1 MRAPGMPAW
10 RPGWREDRPVS
21 EPTGPP
27 VPPISGCLRMEGLPY
42 RHHSWREHLLDGAN
56 SYGQLGLGHKE
67 DVLLPQQLNDFCKP
81 ECVRRIT
88 GGGGHSAI
96 VTDGGGLFVCGLN
109 KDGQLGLGHTEDVLY
124 FTLCKSLLGCPI
136 QQVACGW
143 DFTIILTENGQV
155 LSCGSNSFG
164 QLGVPHGPRRCV
176 VPQAIELL
184 REKVVCVAAGL
195 RHALAATVSG
205 IVFQWG
211 TGLASSGRRSSL
223 RQTLPLF
230 LTAKEPS
237 RVTGLENSKAI
248 CVLAGSD
255 HSASLTDAGEL
266 YVWGSNKH
274 GQLAAQAAFLPV
286 PQKIEAHCFQNEK
299 VTAIWSGWTHLIA
312 QTACK
317 KFWWAAEAKA
327 FEAVP
332 DGAETG
338 KVFTWGRADYGQLGR
353 KLESHDSWKLEK
365 QDSSFPCSRPQ
376 NSPLS
381 SLHCLTGATEVG
393 CVTPGAGTSMACV
406 GMAPK
411 PTSGPQSLCS
421 FCSQHQDSLW
431 DVALATP
438 WPSVSCQ
445 HILHWAKIP
454 GPPALPWMPRRTPNL
469 RKAWTKGETGRKD
482 NQKLQPKAILTIPGV
497 KGCDRQP
504 NKVAFFL
511 QKFFWR
517 LTLLGYGIDLRRTWR
532 HSSLS

>member
-1 MRAPGMPAW
+1 MEREPCAASEAAPAAPALFAW
-10 RPGWREDRPVS
+10 
-21 EPTGPP
+21 
-27 VPPISGCLRMEGLPY
+27 
-42 RHHSWREHLLDGAN
+42 GAN

-211 TGLASSGRRSSL
+211 TGLASSGRQSSL

-255 HSASLTDAGEL
+255 HSASLT
-266 YVWGSNKH
+266 
-274 GQLAAQAAFLPV
+274 
-286 PQKIEAHCFQNEK
+286 
-299 VTAIWSGWTHLIA
+299 
-312 QTACK
+312 
-317 KFWWAAEAKA
+317 
-327 FEAVP
+327 
-332 DGAETG
+332 ETG

-365 QDSSFPCSRPQ
+365 QDSSFPCLRPQ
-376 NSPLS
+376 NSPPS
-381 SLHCLTGATEVG
+381 SLHCLTGATEVSCG
-393 CVTPGAGTSMACV
+393 SEHNLAVIGGVCHSWGWNEHGMCGDGTEANV
-406 GMAPK
+406 WAPK
-411 PTSGPQSLCS
+411 PVQLLQSASGLLVGCGAGHSLALCQLPAYLALGQDPRVTYSPLDATEDTKSQEGMDKRRNWKERQSETSAQSHS
-421 FCSQHQDSLW
+421 DN
-431 DVALATP
+431 
-438 WPSVSCQ
+438 
-445 HILHWAKIP
+445 
-454 GPPALPWMPRRTPNL
+454 PRSEGL
-469 RKAWTKGETGRKD
+469 
-482 NQKLQPKAILTIPGV
+482 
-497 KGCDRQP
+497 
-504 NKVAFFL
+504 
-511 QKFFWR
+511 
-517 LTLLGYGIDLRRTWR
+517 
-532 HSSLS
+532 

>member
-42 RHHSWREHLLDGAN
+42 RHHSWREHLLDVRPVVSGSTLGADPAYLRIPCCDHNLSVLEARETGQGAN

-255 HSASLTDAGEL
+255 HSASLT
-266 YVWGSNKH
+266 
-274 GQLAAQAAFLPV
+274 
-286 PQKIEAHCFQNEK
+286 
-299 VTAIWSGWTHLIA
+299 
-312 QTACK
+312 
-317 KFWWAAEAKA
+317 
-327 FEAVP
+327 
-332 DGAETG
+332 ETG

>member
-1 MRAPGMPAW
+1 MEREPRADSEAAPAAPALFAW
-10 RPGWREDRPVS
+10 
-21 EPTGPP
+21 
-27 VPPISGCLRMEGLPY
+27 
-42 RHHSWREHLLDGAN
+42 GAN

-81 ECVRRIT
+81 ECVRMIT

-124 FTLCKSLLGCPI
+124 FTLCKSLLGCPV

-184 REKVVCVAAGL
+184 REKVACVAAGL

-211 TGLASSGRRSSL
+211 TGLASSGRRSCPG
-223 RQTLPLF
+223 QTLPLF
-230 LTAKEPS
+230 LTAREPS
-237 RVTGLENSKAI
+237 RVTGLENCKAI

-274 GQLAAQAAFLPV
+274 GQLATQAAFLPM

-312 QTACK
+312 QT
-317 KFWWAAEAKA
+317 
-327 FEAVP
+327 
-332 DGAETG
+332 ETS
-338 KVFTWGRADYGQLGR
+338 KLFTWGRADYGQLGR
-353 KLESHDSWKLEK
+353 KLESHDGWKGEK
-365 QDSSFPCSRPQ
+365 QDSVFPSSRPQ
-376 NSPLS
+376 NSPPS
-381 SLHCLTGATEVG
+381 SLHCLTGATEVE

-406 GMAPK
+406 VMAPK
-411 PTSGPQSLCS
+411 STSGPRSRCS
-421 FCSQHQDSLW
+421 FYSQHQDSLW

-445 HILHWAKIP
+445 HTLHWAKLP
-454 GPPALPWMPRRTPNL
+454 GSPTLPWMPQRTPNF
-469 RKAWTKGETGRKD
+469 RKPWTEGEIRRKD
-482 NQKLQPKAILTIPGV
+482 NQKLQPKAILTV
-497 KGCDRQP
+497 LEMEVYDRQP
-504 NKVAFFL
+504 LIKWPFPPKVFL
-511 QKFFWR
+511 KTCFVGLW
-517 LTLLGYGIDLRRTWR
+517 D
-532 HSSLS
+532 